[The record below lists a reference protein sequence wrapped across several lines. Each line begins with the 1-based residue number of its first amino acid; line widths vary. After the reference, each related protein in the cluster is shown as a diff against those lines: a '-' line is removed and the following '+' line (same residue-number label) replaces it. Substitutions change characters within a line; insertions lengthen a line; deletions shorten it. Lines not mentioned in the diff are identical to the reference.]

1 MIRFATL
8 AAAAALAFA
17 APASAQTPGLATG
30 QTAPAQTAADP
41 GVSVEAVRAWL
52 TSKGGTVSAVNR
64 EEGET
69 WLNVTDGPLSWVIF
83 FYSCQADVCGDIQ
96 YAASFSN
103 PGVTQAMVNDWNRER
118 RFLKA
123 FFAPGEAGGDPTA
136 VVQYDVLIH
145 SADVE
150 QLADPTALWLDL
162 VGAFGT
168 TVGYF
173 QASE

>member
-8 AAAAALAFA
+8 AAAAALALA
-17 APASAQTPGLATG
+17 APAAAS
-30 QTAPAQTAADP
+30 TAPVPIQTAADP

-52 TSKGGTVSAVNR
+52 ISKGGTVSEVRR
-64 EEGET
+64 EGGET
-69 WLNVTDGPLSWVIF
+69 WLTVNDGPLNWMVF

-103 PGVTQAMVNDWNRER
+103 PTINVEMVNVWNRDH

-123 FFAPGEAGGDPTA
+123 FFAPGEVGGDQTA

-150 QLADPTALWLDL
+150 QLTDHTALWLDL
-162 VGAFGT
+162 VAEFGRA
-168 TVGYF
+168 VGYF
-173 QASE
+173 AATE

>member
-8 AAAAALAFA
+8 AAAAALALA
-17 APASAQTPGLATG
+17 APAAAS
-30 QTAPAQTAADP
+30 TAPLPVQTAADP
-41 GVSVEAVRAWL
+41 GVSVEAVRTWL
-52 TSKGGTVSAVNR
+52 ISKGGTVSEVNR
-64 EEGET
+64 EGGET
-69 WLNVTDGPLSWVIF
+69 WLTVSDGPLNWMIF

-103 PGVTQAMVNDWNRER
+103 PTITQAMVNDWNRDR

-123 FFAPGEAGGDPTA
+123 FFTPGAPGGDQTA

-145 SADVE
+145 SGDVE
-150 QLADPTALWLDL
+150 QLTDHTALWLDL
-162 VGAFGT
+162 VNAFGT

-173 QASE
+173 AAAE

>member
-8 AAAAALAFA
+8 ATAAVMALA
-17 APASAQTPGLATG
+17 APAAASAAP
-30 QTAPAQTAADP
+30 APAQTAAAP
-41 GVSVEAVRAWL
+41 GVSPETVRAWL
-52 TSKGGTVSAVNR
+52 ISKGGTVSEVR
-64 EEGET
+64 TEGAET
-69 WLNVTDGPLSWVIF
+69 WLTVSDGPLNWMVF
-83 FYSCQADVCGDIQ
+83 FYSCEAGACGDIQ

-103 PGVTQAMVNDWNRER
+103 PTITETMINVWNRDH

-123 FFAPGEAGGDPTA
+123 FFAPGEGGGDPTT

-150 QLADPTALWLDL
+150 QLTDHTALWLDL
-162 VGAFGT
+162 VTEFGR

-173 QASE
+173 AAE

>member
-8 AAAAALAFA
+8 AAAAVLALA
-17 APASAQTPGLATG
+17 APAAAQVAGPA
-30 QTAPAQTAADP
+30 APAQAAAEP

-52 TSKGGTVSAVNR
+52 TSKGGTVSEINR
-64 EEGET
+64 QDGET

-83 FYSCQADVCGDIQ
+83 FYSCRADVCGDIQ

-103 PGVTQAMVNDWNRER
+103 PGVTQAMVNDWNRDR

-123 FFAPGEAGGDPTA
+123 FFAAGEAGGDPTA

-145 SADVE
+145 SGDVE

-173 QASE
+173 DPAG